1 MLAQGCSP
9 ASPVHQALELNKMIY
24 TILIERDGAVIAAQ
38 KTFASWDDAIGDII
52 AYGYTPHAIIELGV
66 DGKTQASLGADLD
79 CSIDLYLE
87 NQRKELVA

>member
-1 MLAQGCSP
+1 
-9 ASPVHQALELNKMIY
+9 MIY
-24 TILIERDGAVIAAQ
+24 TILFYKKDKVIAAQ

-52 AYGYTPHAIIELGV
+52 AYGYTPHAILELQE
-66 DGKTQASLGADLD
+66 DGTTQASLGADLD

>member
-1 MLAQGCSP
+1 
-9 ASPVHQALELNKMIY
+9 MIY
-24 TILIERDGAVIAAQ
+24 TILFHKKGTVIAAQ

-52 AYGYTPHAIIELGV
+52 EYDYDAYAILELQE

>member
-1 MLAQGCSP
+1 
-9 ASPVHQALELNKMIY
+9 MIY
-24 TILIERDGAVIAAQ
+24 TILFYKKGAVIAAQ
-38 KTFASWDDAIGDII
+38 ETFASWDDAIGDII
-52 AYGYTPHAIIELGV
+52 AYDYDAHAILELQE